1 LHLRAIRAHAMLHQ
15 ANRARDDIGQIVAD
29 IDDYVVARELVA
41 ITIAESVGSTISDT
55 VRQTVDA
62 VAELAARE
70 GVSVHA
76 VTDKLQ
82 LDKSNAGRRLRVAA
96 DGGYVRIIG
105 DPLPKS
111 GDLLPDPAQLAT
123 VETTVSA
130 TLDLHCC
137 SVAPE
142 SRRYRSAVNADDED
156 IDDVLF

>member
-1 LHLRAIRAHAMLHQ
+1 MLHQ

-41 ITIAESVGSTISDT
+41 TTIAESVGSTISDT

-105 DPLPKS
+105 DPYRNPVTYCQIQRNSQQSKQ
-111 GDLLPDPAQLAT
+111 QLAQHLTCT
-123 VETTVSA
+123 VAV
-130 TLDLHCC
+130 L
-137 SVAPE
+137 
-142 SRRYRSAVNADDED
+142 RRNPGD
-156 IDDVLF
+156 IEAR